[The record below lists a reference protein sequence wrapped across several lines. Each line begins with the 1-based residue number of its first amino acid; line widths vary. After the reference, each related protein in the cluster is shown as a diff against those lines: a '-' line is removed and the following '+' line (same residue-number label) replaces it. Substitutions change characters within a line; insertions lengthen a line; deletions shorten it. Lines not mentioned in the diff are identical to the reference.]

1 MARILV
7 IEDETPIRANL
18 RRLLGMEGF
27 DVAEAADGR
36 QGLEMARSL
45 LPDVILCDVMMP
57 ELNGFGVLKALRE
70 DAATAEIPFV
80 FLSASAEQSDLQNG
94 LALGACY
101 YVTKPF
107 NIQSLLQVL
116 EKLTGKAR
124 V

>member
-18 RRLLGMEGF
+18 RRLLDMEGF

-36 QGLEMARSL
+36 QGLEMARTL

-57 ELNGFGVLKALRE
+57 ELDGFGVLMALRE

-94 LALGACY
+94 LALGACH

-107 NIQSLLQVL
+107 NLQSLLQVL
-116 EKLTGKAR
+116 DELTGKAR